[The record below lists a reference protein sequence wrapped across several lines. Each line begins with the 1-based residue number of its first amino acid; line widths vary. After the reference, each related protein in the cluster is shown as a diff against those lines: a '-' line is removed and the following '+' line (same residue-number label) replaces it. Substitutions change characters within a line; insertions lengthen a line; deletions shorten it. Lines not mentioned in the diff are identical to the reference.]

1 MADKIKTLV
10 ALDSGVGREFV
21 DASLPRDGI
30 DVVGIV
36 EGLDESWLTLQET
49 ANDLLIVACSGH
61 SERTLFLIDA
71 AVRQRPTRPVVVFS
85 YGSPTG
91 FVRRVFDVGADD
103 VIMLP
108 EDPEKVRFALEKA
121 VARKNGGGSSPL
133 SQGKIVAVLGP
144 KGGTGKTLTST
155 NLAVALAELDQRV
168 ILVDLDL
175 QFGDVGLGLGLS
187 PEATIYDLVKAGG
200 SLDEEKLGAYLTEH
214 SSGVRALLAPSRPDH
229 ASSVTVEFLR
239 EVYGA
244 LRRMSDYII
253 VDTPP
258 GFTPEV
264 IATIDVAST
273 IAMVGTL
280 DSLSLKNT
288 KLGLET
294 LDLMGFPPDRVRLVL
309 NRANSR
315 VGITDEDVLSII
327 GRSPD
332 VFIPS
337 DREIPRAVNE
347 GKPIVSAKSS
357 SDAAKG
363 FRKLAESL
371 LEADAAVAA
380 PEAQKQH
387 GFRRLLARSA

>member
-1 MADKIKTLV
+1 IKTLV

-21 DASLPRDGI
+21 EASLPRDGVDI
-30 DVVGIV
+30 VGIV

-49 ANDLLIVACSGH
+49 ANDLLIVACSGN

-71 AVRQRPTRPVVVFS
+71 AVRQRPTRPVVVFT
-85 YGSPTG
+85 YGSPNG

-108 EDPEKVRFALEKA
+108 EEPEAVRFALEKA

-187 PEATIYDLVKAGG
+187 TEATIYDLVKAGG
-200 SLDEEKLGAYLTEH
+200 SLDEEKLTAYLTEH

-229 ASSVTVEFLR
+229 ASAVTVEFLR
-239 EVYGA
+239 EVYSS
-244 LRRMSDYII
+244 LRRMADYII

-264 IATIDVAST
+264 IATIDVASS

-294 LDLMGFPPDRVRLVL
+294 LDLMGFPDDR
-309 NRANSR
+309 
-315 VGITDEDVLSII
+315 
-327 GRSPD
+327 
-332 VFIPS
+332 
-337 DREIPRAVNE
+337 
-347 GKPIVSAKSS
+347 
-357 SDAAKG
+357 
-363 FRKLAESL
+363 
-371 LEADAAVAA
+371 
-380 PEAQKQH
+380 
-387 GFRRLLARSA
+387 